1 MVTPRT
7 KTRTGSL
14 HTTIQPRRT
23 IIRRDET
30 TTGPQKNT
38 NAEVGFHLAE
48 TKHLN
53 RFMTEYTDEPLVSRD
68 VSMRRAEQEKQK
80 LQQKK
85 DMENRLVTAP
95 QSAWNQSVA
104 ASTDTYMRD
113 ALSQVRQSDVGLPD
127 ALTRFQGTYI
137 YRNK

>member
-30 TTGPQKNT
+30 TTGPKKNT

-104 ASTDTYMRD
+104 ASTDTKMRD
-113 ALSQVRQSDVGLPD
+113 LLSQVRQSDVGLPD
-127 ALTRFQGTYI
+127 ALTRLHGTWI
-137 YRNK
+137 HNQK